1 MSTFSVLLLF
11 ASSSTAKM
19 DALRDM
25 GVRWSTYQRIDS
37 SEQLIHKEQDDEPGR
52 HAAAVIQ
59 SYRRL
64 IALISSVAVLFF
76 FCTIALLLAL
86 VSKKQTDQQCGA
98 QTTLWCK

>member
-1 MSTFSVLLLF
+1 MPIFPF
-11 ASSSTAKM
+11 FSSSPAKM
-19 DALRDM
+19 DALKDM

-37 SEQLIHKEQDDEPGR
+37 SEELIHKEQDEAGR
-52 HAAAVIQ
+52 HATVLQ

-76 FCTIALLLAL
+76 FCTIALLFAL
-86 VSKKQTDQQCGA
+86 VSKRSTDQQCGA